1 MHFHLNYSF
10 WLLSDAAAA
19 AVGGCL
25 RDDATAAAI
34 TLQLLPKTQLY
45 FFNLIPADARL
56 NYVSWSVPPSFNPVK
71 GPLGCRIKNGD
82 TYI

>member
-10 WLLSDAAAA
+10 WLLSDAAA

-56 NYVSWSVPPSFNPVK
+56 IHVS
-71 GPLGCRIKNGD
+71 
-82 TYI
+82 